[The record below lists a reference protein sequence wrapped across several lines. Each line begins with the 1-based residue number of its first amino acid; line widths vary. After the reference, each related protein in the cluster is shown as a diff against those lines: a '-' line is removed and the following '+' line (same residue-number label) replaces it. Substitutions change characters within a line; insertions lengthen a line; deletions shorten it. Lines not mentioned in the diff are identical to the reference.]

1 MREVGALAAAAA
13 VGVGLL
19 LVWALG
25 RTGDL
30 NGPVALLIV
39 VPPLVSYLLGTSA
52 GLAAGLAGVALM
64 AAGLQATG
72 GSSFNPL
79 FEMITLGPWAA
90 GRVVRSRRRLAEQ
103 IESRN
108 RELEAERAL
117 FALESVRYERAR
129 IARELHDIVAH
140 CVSVIVVQA
149 AAGQRPA
156 ADRAAEALAVIAD
169 AAAEARTE
177 LGLLTRH
184 LDGAAAPARID
195 ELARRA
201 AATGLTVRYLPS
213 GDLSKLVPPASDAAY
228 RIVQESLTNAIK
240 HAPGAPVEVAVR
252 GTATAVVI
260 EVTSG
265 PPGPGSSGL
274 ETSGGGSGVAGMRRR
289 VASCGGTLDAG
300 PTADGGWRVL
310 ARLPARTVGVETVPV
325 SVG

>member
-1 MREVGALAAAAA
+1 MREVGALGAAAA

-25 RTGDL
+25 QTAEL

-64 AAGLQATG
+64 VAGLQATG
-72 GSSFNPL
+72 GPSFNPL

-149 AAGQRPA
+149 AAGQRRA
-156 ADRAAEALAVIAD
+156 ADRAAEALDAIAD

-201 AATGLTVRYLPS
+201 AATGLAVRYLPS
-213 GDLSKLVPPASDAAY
+213 GDLRRLVPPASDAAY

-240 HAPGAPVEVAVR
+240 HAPGAP
-252 GTATAVVI
+252 I
-260 EVTSG
+260 EIAIREAQDEFELDVTNAA
-265 PPGPGSSGL
+265 PGNGASGL
-274 ETSGGGSGVAGMRRR
+274 ERAGAGRGLAGMRER
-289 VASCGGTLDAG
+289 AAACGGTLSAG
-300 PTADGGWRVL
+300 RTPAGGWRVS
-310 ARLPARTVGVETVPV
+310 ARLPAQALSYP
-325 SVG
+325 